1 VFHASLRKMGI
12 WNQKRTAPCYPKAM
26 TMGGDAM
33 ARVAARLA
41 AAGVRPGDLVEQFTR
56 SGGAGGQ
63 NVNKVETA
71 VMLVHTPT
79 GLFVRAD
86 EERSQA
92 ANRLAARERMAD
104 KLEKNRKPS
113 KAAKRRNLEQKR
125 QRSEVKRGRGRVSHD
140 E

>member
-1 VFHASLRKMGI
+1 
-12 WNQKRTAPCYPKAM
+12 M
-26 TMGGDAM
+26 TMLT
-33 ARVAARLA
+33 ARLA
-41 AAGVRPGDLVEQFTR
+41 AAGVRPGDLAETFTR
-56 SGGAGGQ
+56 AGGAGGQ

-92 ANRLAARERMAD
+92 QNRLLARERMAE
-104 KLEKNRKPS
+104 KLENLAREKAAARRHQQELERRRRRGPS

-125 QRSEVKRGRGRVSHD
+125 HRSDVKKNRGRVRGD

>member
-1 VFHASLRKMGI
+1 
-12 WNQKRTAPCYPKAM
+12 M
-26 TMGGDAM
+26 TMGDGRM
-33 ARVAARLA
+33 AELARRLA
-41 AAGVRPGDLVEQFTR
+41 AAGVRPGDLAESFTR

-92 ANRLAARERMAD
+92 QNRIVARERMAE
-104 KLEKNRKPS
+104 KLENLAREKAAARRHQQELDRRRNRKPS

-125 QRSEVKRGRGRVSHD
+125 HRSEVKRSRGRYRGD